1 MNTRSI
7 GFRLTLLYAGLLLLV
22 GLAFGAYAYFSLS
35 DYLSWDLRHF
45 VSHRAKQIADRLVSK
60 TEQNG
65 EDFVRSEIEARYAP
79 ELNDR
84 FIRVTRDSGFVVY
97 TSGLPNDHSFDPS
110 RIPPPVKLSQD
121 ATVVIESRAN
131 HGLLLI
137 AAVSVLSG
145 PHRYTVEAG
154 ATPASKDQLPRR
166 VFLNLAIRL
175 PIMPRATTTGSF
187 HGIQRPLAPL
197 KK

>member
-121 ATVVIESRAN
+121 GTVVIESRDKD
-131 HGLLLI
+131 GLLLI

-154 ATPASKDQLPRR
+154 ASPASMEKVLGPVFFKLSIGLPNALCAGTARE
-166 VFLNLAIRL
+166 LL
-175 PIMPRATTTGSF
+175 
-187 HGIQRPLAPL
+187 GINSA
-197 KK
+197 